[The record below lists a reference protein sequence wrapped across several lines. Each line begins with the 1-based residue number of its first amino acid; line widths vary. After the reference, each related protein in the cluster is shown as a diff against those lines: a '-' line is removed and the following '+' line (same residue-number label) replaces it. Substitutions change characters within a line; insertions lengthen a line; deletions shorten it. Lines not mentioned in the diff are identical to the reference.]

1 MIEHCSAITEGNY
14 AIYNGWSILNN
25 AANFL
30 CIYKR
35 WELCRE
41 KGWLSGWGPEWMC
54 VVDIH
59 TAVSKTIALC
69 PEVYDKALC
78 SSLWVNAD
86 STEVIYS
93 NFFFHT
99 YIWDLKIPLLL
110 ILAKPASWI
119 QPHSINHAFMFIY
132 IQ

>member
-1 MIEHCSAITEGNY
+1 MIEYCSGITEGNY

-41 KGWLSGWGPEWMC
+41 KGWLSGWGPECMC

-59 TAVSKTIALC
+59 TAVSKAIALC
-69 PEVYDKALC
+69 PEEYDKAFVLVYEWMLIVQKLSTVTF
-78 SSLWVNAD
+78 SSIH
-86 STEVIYS
+86 IYDTWRYHS
-93 NFFFHT
+93 YWYWLNLPPWFSR
-99 YIWDLKIPLLL
+99 IP
-110 ILAKPASWI
+110 
-119 QPHSINHAFMFIY
+119 
-132 IQ
+132 